1 MGYIYCITN
10 IVNGKMYV
18 GQTYDYEYRWARHKK
33 DYKYSYNDS
42 IILYRAF
49 RKYGLENF
57 DFKVVE
63 ECDDSI
69 MSDKE
74 MYWIA
79 KLNTFVKDTH
89 SNGYNMTRGGEKL
102 LGDSNPFFGKKHTK
116 EIRAKL
122 SSVASERVG
131 ELNGFYGKTH
141 TQKTKDKLAQG
152 RIGKSMSSE
161 TKLKLSIYN
170 SEHNAF
176 KGKHH
181 SNATRA
187 VISTKAKG
195 RRAHNRKQIDV
206 YDKDMKFITH
216 LDGIPQAHEFLLNNG
231 VKINSA
237 NTTKSSVLRAISAK
251 RLYKNYYWFEGVTTI
266 ETTSQDEKGVE

>member
-10 IVNGKMYV
+10 TINGKMYV

-57 DFKVVE
+57 DFKVIE

-69 MSDKE
+69 MSNKE
-74 MYWIA
+74 VYWIN
-79 KLNTFVKDTH
+79 KLNTFVKDVD

-102 LGDSNPFFGKKHTK
+102 SGDSNPFYGKTHTK
-116 EIRAKL
+116 ETKDRL
-122 SSVASERVG
+122 SEKASERVG
-131 ELNGFYGKTH
+131 ELNAFYGKTH
-141 TQKTKDKLAQG
+141 TQETRDKIAKSRL
-152 RIGKSMSSE
+152 GKSLSSE
-161 TKLKLSIYN
+161 TKLKLST
-170 SEHNAF
+170 HNGENNHF

-181 SNATRA
+181 SDETRA
-187 VISTKAKG
+187 IMSSKAKG
-195 RRAHNRKQIDV
+195 RRAYNRKQLDV
-206 YDKDMKFITH
+206 YDMNMNFITH
-216 LDGIPQAHEFLLNNG
+216 LDGIPQAHEFLLTNG
-231 VKINSA
+231 FEINSI

-266 ETTSQDEKGVE
+266 ETTS